1 MRLSRFMPLAAACA
15 SLVLPVAAAPASA
28 QSAQEINSGKVPVQ
42 ALTVKGKAAHAKAA
56 RVTSSFAARTH
67 RSDALLD
74 ANGNE
79 ASIAP
84 VAARGALHGMN
95 SSYASLVAKHA
106 AANGLPVALVHRV
119 IMRESKY
126 NPRAISKGNF
136 GIMQIRLGTA
146 RALGYSGGAQ
156 GLLDADTNMTYAVRY
171 LAGAYKVAG
180 GNHDRAVALYA
191 RGYYYDAKRKGM
203 NAYSLATAQTR
214 PTAAPQVAAAQ
225 TAPEAAPLSSM
236 RHEASALPP
245 AAAQEGAAAL
255 AERLTSH

>member
-15 SLVLPVAAAPASA
+15 SLALPAVAGSASA
-28 QSAQEINSGKVPVQ
+28 QSALEINSGKVPVQ
-42 ALTVKGKAAHAKAA
+42 ALTVKGKAALKKSA

-67 RSDALLD
+67 RHDALLD

-79 ASIAP
+79 TAAAP
-84 VAARGALHGMN
+84 VAHATLHGMN

-106 AANGLPVALVHRV
+106 AANGLPVSLVHRV

-126 NPRAISKGNF
+126 NPRAISKGNY
-136 GIMQIRLGTA
+136 GMMQIRLGTA

-203 NAYSLATAQTR
+203 NAYSLANAQTR
-214 PTAAPQVAAAQ
+214 PAAASQVAAAD

-236 RHEASALPP
+236 RHEASAQPSP
-245 AAAQEGAAAL
+245 AAATSEAL
-255 AERLTSH
+255 ADRLTSH